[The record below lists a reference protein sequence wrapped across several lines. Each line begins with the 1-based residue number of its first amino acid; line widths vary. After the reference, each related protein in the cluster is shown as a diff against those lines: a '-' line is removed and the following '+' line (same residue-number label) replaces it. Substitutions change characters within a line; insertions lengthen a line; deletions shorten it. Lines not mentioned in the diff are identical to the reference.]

1 MKRIGLTALIFLG
14 IFTLNTA
21 FGGNESINPEMHH
34 HHGMDTADKRTSLE
48 LSPEMKQHQLSNMRE
63 HLAAVQSIIRLMS
76 ENKFEEAS
84 GIAHAKLGLTP
95 EMQQMCSMFEN
106 EQFMAMGFEFHRSGD
121 ELGKVLKTRNMKAS
135 LRALNKT
142 MAYCTE
148 CHAAF
153 RQ

>member
-1 MKRIGLTALIFLG
+1 MKKIWLTALAFLG
-14 IFTLNTA
+14 IIALNTA
-21 FGGNESINPEMHH
+21 FSSDESINPATHHQHEM
-34 HHGMDTADKRTSLE
+34 DSADKRISLD

-84 GIAHAKLGLTP
+84 GIAHTKLGLTP
-95 EMQQMCSMFEN
+95 EMQQMCSMFDN
-106 EQFMAMGFEFHRSGD
+106 ERFMELGLAFHRSGD
-121 ELGKVLKTRNMKAS
+121 ELGKALKTKNMKAS
-135 LRALNKT
+135 LRALDKT

-148 CHAAF
+148 CHATF